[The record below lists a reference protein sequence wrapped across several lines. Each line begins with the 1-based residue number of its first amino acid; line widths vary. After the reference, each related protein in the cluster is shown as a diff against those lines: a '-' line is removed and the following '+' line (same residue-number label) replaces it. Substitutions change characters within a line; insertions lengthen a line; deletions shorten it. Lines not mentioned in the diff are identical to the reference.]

1 MASELEVTTIRG
13 LSSGADANKIIVP
26 SGQTLSAPGHVI
38 QIVNTGTANQISTT
52 STSDVDTGVSLNITP
67 KFTTSKL
74 WLLFSTRLYI
84 DNHSCEYF
92 VNIKN
97 GSTIIGGGATL
108 FNGSS
113 GDRIAE
119 TCNIQGFHSP
129 NSTSQLNYKI
139 THRVSAGT
147 GQIMPNS
154 HPFDTLL
161 NFAILEI
168 AQ

>member
-1 MASELEVTTIRG
+1 MSTLSVDTIQGKTTAG
-13 LSSGADANKIIVP
+13 TVAMP
-26 SGQTLSAPGHVI
+26 SGSVI
-38 QIVNTGTANQISTT
+38 QVVNTSSSTGITTT
-52 STSDVDTGVSLNITP
+52 STSDVDTGISINITP
-67 KFTTSKL
+67 KFSTSKL
-74 WLLFSTRLYI
+74 WLLFSSRLYI
-84 DNHSCEYF
+84 SQHSSEYF

-97 GSTIIGGGATL
+97 GSTVIGGGATL
-108 FNGSS
+108 FSGSS
-113 GDRIAE
+113 GDRMAE

>member
-1 MASELEVTTIRG
+1 MSTLAIDTIQGATTAT
-13 LSSGADANKIIVP
+13 SVDMSGITNLQMPA
-26 SGQTLSAPGHVI
+26 GHII
-38 QIVNTGTANQISTT
+38 QIVNTATANQISTT

-67 KFTTSKL
+67 KFSTSKL
-74 WLLFSTRLYI
+74 WLLFSSRLYI
-84 DNHSCEYF
+84 SQHTAEYL
-92 VNIKN
+92 VYIKN

-147 GQIMPNS
+147 GYMMPNS
-154 HPFDTLL
+154 HPYDALL
-161 NFAILEI
+161 NFVILEI